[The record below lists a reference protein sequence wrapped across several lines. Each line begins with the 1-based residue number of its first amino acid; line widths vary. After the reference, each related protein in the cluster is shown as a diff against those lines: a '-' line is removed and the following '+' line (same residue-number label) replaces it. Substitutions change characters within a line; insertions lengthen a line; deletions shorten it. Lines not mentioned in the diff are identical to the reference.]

1 MSNIYKTAYM
11 NMVDD
16 KRVIDMNELVRKRIE
31 TLGLKMQSSE
41 NAGFVDD
48 INADS
53 EGVEKLVEGSEDG
66 SGFEEGLAGILT
78 DDGSESA
85 GDAGGGDAFSGNVI
99 KGDTHINAQAIID
112 SAHTEAERII
122 DTAKECA
129 AGIEAKAAEKAEGI
143 AAEARTNGYNEGY
156 AEGSAKAAQEL
167 QDAREA
173 LDRERAELEELY
185 QKRLNDMEPELVEV
199 ITDVYEHILNTDLKL
214 HKTLA
219 GHLVTNAL
227 RNIDGARSFI
237 IHISRDNF
245 DYVNSRKSQLEQ
257 AVMVPGSVV
266 EIVEDIALPPDSCMI
281 ETDGGIFDCS
291 LGTELSELSS
301 RLRMLSYS
309 REQQ

>member
-1 MSNIYKTAYM
+1 MSNLYKTAYV
-11 NMVDD
+11 NIGDD
-16 KRVIDMNELVRKRIE
+16 KRVIDMNELVQKRIE
-31 TLGLKMQSSE
+31 SLGLKMQSPE

-48 INADS
+48 IYADS
-53 EGVEKLVEGSEDG
+53 EGVEQLVEGSDDT
-66 SGFEEGLAGILT
+66 SGFEPGLSGILS
-78 DDGSESA
+78 DNVQDASE
-85 GDAGGGDAFSGNVI
+85 GPGEGFSGNVI
-99 KGDTHINAQAIID
+99 KGETHVNTQAMLD
-112 SAHTEAERII
+112 AAHAEAERII
-122 DTAKECA
+122 DA
-129 AGIEAKAAEKAEGI
+129 ARDAASQIEAKASAQAESI
-143 AAEARTNGYNEGY
+143 LSEAKTKGYNEGY
-156 AEGSAKAAQEL
+156 TEGKDAASREL

-173 LDRERAELEELY
+173 LDREKSELEETY

-199 ITDVYEHILNTDLKL
+199 ITDVYEHVLGADLKL

-219 GHLVTNAL
+219 GHLVANAL

-245 DYVNSRKSQLEQ
+245 DYVNSRKGQLEE

-309 REQQ
+309 RN